1 MGKRGLDLITK
12 PTQDLKEQRELERQ
26 SPSRKKGGGGGS
38 GSGTPGRS
46 ASPGGAGGP
55 GGSGGGG
62 GGAGGSGAA
71 SSLLCARK
79 SNKRKKLGS
88 PFKKGKACRRK
99 NNGERKKVPQ
109 ISPPHL
115 PFSLVIKLQRARGG
129 GEPSQASG
137 RRRRPPSLASSL
149 SSFLFWRRGRVV
161 AVSAAAAAAAAAASI
176 PSRSHALPS
185 LLLRPTFWP
194 LFPLFFH
201 FFVQRR
207 PRTKKRERVYG
218 WLGALLSRK
227 RQIPNDPSAA
237 PVVAVSTW
245 RHALSTLS
253 TTAVSQICY
262 TLLLSADRFEVPP
275 YEEMALYYPQANQRR
290 PLILV
295 GERTYNKHVHMSNST
310 HVAP

>member
-1 MGKRGLDLITK
+1 MTTKKTTEKEKSPTNFPSAPPFLTRNQIT
-12 PTQDLKEQRELERQ
+12 
-26 SPSRKKGGGGGS
+26 
-38 GSGTPGRS
+38 
-46 ASPGGAGGP
+46 
-55 GGSGGGG
+55 
-62 GGAGGSGAA
+62 
-71 SSLLCARK
+71 
-79 SNKRKKLGS
+79 
-88 PFKKGKACRRK
+88 AC
-99 NNGERKKVPQ
+99 E
-109 ISPPHL
+109 
-115 PFSLVIKLQRARGG
+115 GG

-161 AVSAAAAAAAAAASI
+161 AVSAAAAAAAASI

-194 LFPLFFH
+194 LFPLFFY

-207 PRTKKRERVYG
+207 PRAGAGEKRERVYG
-218 WLGALLSRK
+218 WQGALLSRK

-253 TTAVSQICY
+253 TAAVSQICY

-295 GERTYNKHVHMSNST
+295 GERTYNKHVRQ
-310 HVAP
+310 